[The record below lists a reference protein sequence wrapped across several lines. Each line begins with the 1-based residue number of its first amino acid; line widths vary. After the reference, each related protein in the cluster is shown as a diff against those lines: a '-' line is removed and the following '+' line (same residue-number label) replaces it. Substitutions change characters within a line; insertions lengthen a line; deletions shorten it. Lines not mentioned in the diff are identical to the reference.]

1 MRFFLYFISNL
12 TFCRYFSSICF
23 CNKEITSYILVGFCL
38 LDTKIAFEEEKEKL
52 RCMAGIILKLNAH
65 NAEESLYLIHVNMTF
80 WIIKGD
86 QNKGLH
92 LVKIYI

>member
-1 MRFFLYFISNL
+1 MGFVYW
-12 TFCRYFSSICF
+12 
-23 CNKEITSYILVGFCL
+23 ILK
-38 LDTKIAFEEEKEKL
+38 TAFEEEKEKL

-86 QNKGLH
+86 QNKGLQF
-92 LVKIYI
+92 VNFIFNAD